1 MEISVQGK
9 QPPVQAFAAL
19 ADPVRLSILERLR
32 ESDAT
37 ITELSRELG
46 VAPPSV
52 SKHVSVLSESGF
64 VTKHVE
70 AQRRRCSLSA
80 EGFSRLAE
88 WSAHYE
94 TVWKDRLSSLDDVL
108 HELEEG

>member
-1 MEISVQGK
+1 MARS
-9 QPPVQAFAAL
+9 FAAL

-37 ITELSRELG
+37 ITELSQALG

-64 VTKHVE
+64 VTKCVE
-70 AQRRRCSLSA
+70 AQRRRCSLSVQ
-80 EGFSRLAE
+80 GFSRLAE

-94 TVWKDRLSSLDDVL
+94 SVWRDRLSNLDDAL
-108 HELEEG
+108 QELEERE